1 MATRLTYTSGTRT
14 PELDAAFERGLQA
27 ARGDLQAVE
36 PSPRDAEHADAA
48 AHDPLPHIVGGRA
61 RTNGEIFERADSST
75 CRIARATRWPAGTP
89 NRVAGDERPRPAAS
103 ASPVAV
109 A

>member
-27 ARGDLQAVE
+27 ARD
-36 PSPRDAEHADAA
+36 D